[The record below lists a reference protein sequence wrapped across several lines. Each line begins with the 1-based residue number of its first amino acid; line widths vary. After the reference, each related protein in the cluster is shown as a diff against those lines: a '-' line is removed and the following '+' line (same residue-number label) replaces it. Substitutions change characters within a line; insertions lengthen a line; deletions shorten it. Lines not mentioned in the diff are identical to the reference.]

1 MQKPQENTDLLNLDK
16 IIFEKIDKINE
27 LTEEIAKK
35 DSELE
40 ILDEDI
46 QEFRRKIKKK
56 NNEITNLDQLVRQ
69 KDDEITNLDQL
80 VRQKD
85 KDLDVLTNTL
95 NSKNYELIETR
106 NELTQI
112 HNSIIFKFS
121 KNISN
126 IIDFVFPNNSK
137 RGEFKKVVISSIL
150 LIQEKGLKEYLLAVK
165 AKIRKKEFKLNTIYS
180 SDSSL
185 SMSENDKI
193 VLMKKMQDNRK
204 NRLKIR
210 SSSKLE
216 LQNDGFI
223 ISDDNELN

>member
-1 MQKPQENTDLLNLDK
+1 
-16 IIFEKIDKINE
+16 
-27 LTEEIAKK
+27 
-35 DSELE
+35 
-40 ILDEDI
+40 
-46 QEFRRKIKKK
+46 
-56 NNEITNLDQLVRQ
+56 
-69 KDDEITNLDQL
+69 
-80 VRQKD
+80 

>member
-56 NNEITNLDQLVRQ
+56 NN
-69 KDDEITNLDQL
+69 EITNLDQL